1 MSSYNKNKN
10 FGLLGLLEGT
20 TESEAELMN
29 KARNEVMK
37 KIGVTTWDQPA
48 STDPVDFEVDLYT
61 TTLMPKTTPVKE
73 VKDEFGYT
81 QKQNK
86 EIEDYLTR
94 PSSASEK
101 TIKPKAKP
109 MNILTY
115 VDRMSNLYAGKD
127 RQYDDNGKLL
137 QAAPAKTKP
146 VNTNLVKGVK
156 NKWMYKSWFD
166 EQKEYDDQVKKGMK
180 KHPADSYYDEEIKR
194 IEKKGKS
201 WLVKHINKQDEELN
215 KINGVSKADT
225 EKRIATMGDPK
236 SDGVWKKFVDKN
248 K

>member
-10 FGLLGLLEGT
+10 FGLIGLLEGT

-101 TIKPKAKP
+101 TIKPKSKP

-115 VDRMSNLYAGKD
+115 VDRVSNIYDGKP
-127 RQYDDNGKLL
+127 RKYDDNGKLL

-146 VNTNLVKGVK
+146 VFAPAKTKPVNVNLIKDVKE
-156 NKWMYKSWFD
+156 KWVYKSWFD
-166 EQKEYDDQVKKGMK
+166 EQKEYDEQVKKGM
-180 KHPADSYYDEEIKR
+180 S
-194 IEKKGKS
+194 
-201 WLVKHINKQDEELN
+201 KQDEELG
-215 KINGVSKADT
+215 KINGVTKADT

-236 SDGVWKKFVDKN
+236 SDGAWKRFVDKN
-248 K
+248 KKTPS

>member
-37 KIGVTTWDQPA
+37 KIGVTTWDQPS

-94 PSSASEK
+94 PGSASEK
-101 TIKPKAKP
+101 TIKPKSKP

-115 VDRMSNLYAGKD
+115 VDRVSNIYDGKP

-146 VNTNLVKGVK
+146 VFAPAKTKPVNVNLIKDVKE
-156 NKWMYKSWFD
+156 KWVYKSWFD
-166 EQKEYDDQVKKGMK
+166 EQKEYDEQVKKGM
-180 KHPADSYYDEEIKR
+180 S
-194 IEKKGKS
+194 
-201 WLVKHINKQDEELN
+201 KQDEELG
-215 KINGVSKADT
+215 KINGVTKADT

-236 SDGVWKKFVDKN
+236 SNGAWKRFADKN
-248 K
+248 KKTPS

>member
-10 FGLLGLLEGT
+10 FGLIGLLEGT

-101 TIKPKAKP
+101 TIKPKSKP

-115 VDRMSNLYAGKD
+115 VDRVSNIYDGKP

-146 VNTNLVKGVK
+146 VFAPAKTKPVNVNLIKDVKE
-156 NKWMYKSWFD
+156 KWVYKSWFD
-166 EQKEYDDQVKKGMK
+166 EQKEYDEQVKKGM
-180 KHPADSYYDEEIKR
+180 S
-194 IEKKGKS
+194 
-201 WLVKHINKQDEELN
+201 KQDEELG
-215 KINGVSKADT
+215 KINGVTKADT

-236 SDGVWKKFVDKN
+236 SDGAWKRFVDKN
-248 K
+248 KKTPS

>member
-10 FGLLGLLEGT
+10 FGLIGLLEGT

-37 KIGVTTWDQPA
+37 KIGVTTWNQPA
-48 STDPVDFEVDLYT
+48 STDPVSFEEDLYIT
-61 TTLMPKTTPVKE
+61 TPMPKTTPVKE
-73 VKDEFGYT
+73 VKDEYGFT

-86 EIEDYLTR
+86 EIENYLTR

-101 TIKPKAKP
+101 TIKPKGKP

-115 VDRMSNLYAGKD
+115 VDRVSNIYDGKP
-127 RQYDDNGKLL
+127 RKYDDNGKLL

-146 VNTNLVKGVK
+146 VFAPAKTKPVNVNLIKDVKE
-156 NKWMYKSWFD
+156 KWVYKSWFD
-166 EQKEYDDQVKKGMK
+166 EQKEYDEQVKKGM
-180 KHPADSYYDEEIKR
+180 S
-194 IEKKGKS
+194 
-201 WLVKHINKQDEELN
+201 KQDEELN
-215 KINGVSKADT
+215 KINGVTKADV

-236 SDGVWKKFVDKN
+236 SDGAWKRFVDKN
-248 K
+248 KKTPS